1 MASVSGLTIKRQT
14 GSSAYYATW
23 DFDSS
28 ISQSTG
34 GGVNEG
40 DWVTINDGATWYNG
54 VEIADWC
61 FSETWMVIQVSGDR
75 AVLGENQGGGHD
87 IQSPINVNDMSG

>member
-14 GSSAYYATW
+14 GSSAYYATR
-23 DFDSS
+23 DFESS

-40 DWVTINDGATWYNG
+40 DWDTKNDDAT
-54 VEIADWC
+54 
-61 FSETWMVIQVSGDR
+61 
-75 AVLGENQGGGHD
+75 
-87 IQSPINVNDMSG
+87 